1 MPEVIVFVRY
11 INALIVALMSC
22 AGAVSQSPGLPA
34 TQAPQPTP
42 APMEAAFKNI
52 QVLKGVPSTE
62 LLPIM
67 NFIRSSLGVRCE
79 YCHVAENGKYQL
91 DEKTEKQRAR
101 EMMLM
106 TRQINQANFRGANI
120 VTCNTCHRGSVRPA
134 AVPEVGSTFVNT
146 TRREPDEPL
155 AQPLPGV
162 AEILSRYEAVT
173 HAAAL
178 PALRLT
184 LEASHAK
191 LVNPGTPQARVI
203 SRAATNSGEVL
214 IHGTKALA
222 RSPLPGGG
230 SVLVGSD
237 GKRAWTLGP
246 NGLRWLPD
254 DDFAQFQRKLNP
266 MLALIVR
273 PSDFRQSRVS
283 GVDVIG
289 KAEAY
294 VVNAI
299 GTDGTEQNLW
309 FATEDGL
316 LVRRTFYHPIALGL
330 DPEQFDFSEY
340 RDYGGFV
347 LPSIFN
353 TSYFDDQHLGVRK
366 KIIDLKLNVPAPD
379 TDFLP
384 PEK

>member
-1 MPEVIVFVRY
+1 MPEVIAIVRY
-11 INALIVALMSC
+11 INALIVALMTC
-22 AGAVSQSPGLPA
+22 ASAVSQSPSLPA

-42 APMEAAFKNI
+42 APMEAVFKNI

-91 DEKTEKQRAR
+91 DEKAEKQRAR

-106 TRQINQANFRGANI
+106 TRQTNQANFRGANL
-120 VTCNTCHRGSVRPA
+120 VTCNTCHRGSVRPT
-134 AVPEVGSTFVNT
+134 AVPEIGSTFVNT

-155 AQPLPGV
+155 PQPLPGV
-162 AEILSRYEAVT
+162 AEIFSRYEAVT

-191 LVNPGTPQARVI
+191 LVNPGTPKARVI

-214 IHGTKALA
+214 IHGGKALA

-246 NGLRWLPD
+246 NGLRWLAD
-254 DDFAQFQRKLNP
+254 DEFAQFQRKLNP
-266 MLALIVR
+266 MLALIAR

-283 GVDVIG
+283 GVEMIG
-289 KAEAY
+289 KGE
-294 VVNAI
+294 
-299 GTDGTEQNLW
+299 
-309 FATEDGL
+309 
-316 LVRRTFYHPIALGL
+316 
-330 DPEQFDFSEY
+330 
-340 RDYGGFV
+340 
-347 LPSIFN
+347 
-353 TSYFDDQHLGVRK
+353 
-366 KIIDLKLNVPAPD
+366 
-379 TDFLP
+379 
-384 PEK
+384 